1 MKWTLTEIEKSY
13 LKKLN
18 LIKSFIFLFLILN
31 SLNLIACD
39 LSKIELFLDENVR
52 FQVSYEQRFSD
63 SPDSI
68 KGNIYRNN
76 DNIKVFSLVPREE
89 LIINRNQIYRHDLEM
104 DQLVIQT
111 SDESM
116 NQSPAFLLFNKPNR
130 ICDFFSVTNCSEE
143 ICQYSDPL
151 DNFYLKKIEIDF
163 VNQKIKKIVY
173 EDLFERISTINL
185 FKYEQLDKKVSF
197 EPEVS
202 DKTERIFLN

>member
-1 MKWTLTEIEKSY
+1 MI
-13 LKKLN
+13 KL
-18 LIKSFIFLFLILN
+18 FIILFLILN

-68 KGNIYRNN
+68 KGNIYRDN
-76 DNIKVFSLVPREE
+76 DNIKVFSFVPREE

-104 DQLVIQT
+104 DQLVIQR
-111 SDESM
+111 SEESM
-116 NQSPAFLLFNKPNR
+116 NQSPAFLLFNKPDT
-130 ICDFFSVTNCSEE
+130 ICNFFSKTNCSNES
-143 ICQYSDPL
+143 CQYSDPL
-151 DNFYLKKIEIDF
+151 ENFYLKKIKIDF
-163 VNQKIKKIVY
+163 VNQRLKKIVY

-185 FKYEQLDKKVSF
+185 LEYEQLDKKVSF

-202 DKTERIFLN
+202 DKTEKIFLN

>member
-1 MKWTLTEIEKSY
+1 M
-13 LKKLN
+13 
-18 LIKSFIFLFLILN
+18 IKSTIFLFLILN
-31 SLNLIACD
+31 SLNLISCD
-39 LSKIELFLDENVR
+39 VSKIEKFLDENVE
-52 FQVSYEQRFSD
+52 FQVLYKQNFSD
-63 SPDSI
+63 SSDSI
-68 KGNIYRNN
+68 EGNIYRDY
-76 DNIKVFSLVPREE
+76 DNIKVFSLSPREE
-89 LIINRNQIYRHDLEM
+89 LIINGNQIFRHDLEM
-104 DQLVIQT
+104 DQLIIQT

-130 ICDFFSVTNCSEE
+130 ICDFFSAANCADES
-143 ICQYSDPL
+143 CQYSDPL

-163 VNQKIKKIVY
+163 LNQKIKKIVY